1 MSMAVETSELRFQL
15 GKLRPSVL
23 RVWIFTIIAG
33 LLSLSPTVYMME
45 VYGRVITSRSM
56 ETLLLLTILIIGVY
70 VVMELLGWVASSM
83 MEHAARDFD
92 DRLSPKVIDIVFSVT
107 LNKAGGGSQSI
118 GDLRTLREFLY
129 SPAFLAMLEAPV
141 SIVFL
146 GIMFAISPVLGYFSI
161 VGALIQLAIVI
172 ITERKVQPP
181 LEEANIAAFAAQGF
195 ANNAQRNAEVVE
207 AMGMHQGVHDRWMG
221 LQKRFL
227 YLQARASDYAGSLT
241 TASKSVMLIQGSAG
255 LGLGF
260 WLMTQG
266 QIAHGGVAILGGV
279 VGGKVL
285 QPIVQVVSQWK
296 LVAEARDAFRRLD
309 DVLGDISDQVPSM
322 ELPAPLGNLSV
333 ENVTAGAPGSSLPI
347 IQGVTFALPAG
358 QCLAVIGPSASGKTT
373 LARVLLGVW
382 PVLGG
387 KVRLDGADIHAW
399 NKLEL
404 GPYVGYLPQDVELFE
419 GSLAENI
426 ARFGDVDEQQL
437 VDAMKLAG
445 LEELV
450 ASWPDGAETQ
460 IGVDGAFLSGGQ
472 RQRVGLARAVYGSPR
487 FIVLDEP
494 NSSLDEKGD
503 AVLLEMLFELKRRD
517 ATVLVVTH
525 RKTILPAVDKLLV
538 MRDGRV
544 QVFGEKNQ
552 VLAALQPQA
561 TPAGNPA

>member
-1 MSMAVETSELRFQL
+1 
-15 GKLRPSVL
+15 
-23 RVWIFTIIAG
+23 
-33 LLSLSPTVYMME
+33 
-45 VYGRVITSRSM
+45 
-56 ETLLLLTILIIGVY
+56 
-70 VVMELLGWVASSM
+70 
-83 MEHAARDFD
+83 
-92 DRLSPKVIDIVFSVT
+92 
-107 LNKAGGGSQSI
+107 
-118 GDLRTLREFLY
+118 
-129 SPAFLAMLEAPV
+129 
-141 SIVFL
+141 
-146 GIMFAISPVLGYFSI
+146 
-161 VGALIQLAIVI
+161 
-172 ITERKVQPP
+172 
-181 LEEANIAAFAAQGF
+181 
-195 ANNAQRNAEVVE
+195 
-207 AMGMHQGVHDRWMG
+207 
-221 LQKRFL
+221 
-227 YLQARASDYAGSLT
+227 
-241 TASKSVMLIQGSAG
+241 
-255 LGLGF
+255 
-260 WLMTQG
+260 
-266 QIAHGGVAILGGV
+266 

>member
-1 MSMAVETSELRFQL
+1 
-15 GKLRPSVL
+15 
-23 RVWIFTIIAG
+23 
-33 LLSLSPTVYMME
+33 
-45 VYGRVITSRSM
+45 
-56 ETLLLLTILIIGVY
+56 
-70 VVMELLGWVASSM
+70 

-172 ITERKVQPP
+172 VTERKVQPP
-181 LEEANIAAFAAQGF
+181 LAEANIAAFAAQGF

-347 IQGVTFALPAG
+347 IHGVTFALPAG

>member
-1 MSMAVETSELRFQL
+1 MSVSSAGSALRRHFGL
-15 GKLRPSVL
+15 LRPSIL
-23 RVWIFTIIAG
+23 RVWVFAVIAG

-56 ETLLLLTILIIGVY
+56 ETLLLLTILILGVY
-70 VVMELLGWVASSM
+70 AVMELLGWVASSM
-83 MEHAARDFD
+83 MERAARDFD
-92 DRLSPKVIDIVFSVT
+92 DRLSPKIIDIVFSVT
-107 LNKAGGGSQSI
+107 LNKAGGGQQSI

-172 ITERKVQPP
+172 VTERKVQPP
-181 LEEANIAAFAAQGF
+181 LAEANIAAFAAQGF

-347 IQGVTFALPAG
+347 IHGVTFALPAG

>member
-1 MSMAVETSELRFQL
+1 
-15 GKLRPSVL
+15 
-23 RVWIFTIIAG
+23 
-33 LLSLSPTVYMME
+33 
-45 VYGRVITSRSM
+45 
-56 ETLLLLTILIIGVY
+56 
-70 VVMELLGWVASSM
+70 
-83 MEHAARDFD
+83 
-92 DRLSPKVIDIVFSVT
+92 
-107 LNKAGGGSQSI
+107 
-118 GDLRTLREFLY
+118 
-129 SPAFLAMLEAPV
+129 
-141 SIVFL
+141 
-146 GIMFAISPVLGYFSI
+146 
-161 VGALIQLAIVI
+161 
-172 ITERKVQPP
+172 
-181 LEEANIAAFAAQGF
+181 
-195 ANNAQRNAEVVE
+195 
-207 AMGMHQGVHDRWMG
+207 
-221 LQKRFL
+221 
-227 YLQARASDYAGSLT
+227 
-241 TASKSVMLIQGSAG
+241 
-255 LGLGF
+255 
-260 WLMTQG
+260 
-266 QIAHGGVAILGGV
+266 
-279 VGGKVL
+279 
-285 QPIVQVVSQWK
+285 
-296 LVAEARDAFRRLD
+296 
-309 DVLGDISDQVPSM
+309 
-322 ELPAPLGNLSV
+322 
-333 ENVTAGAPGSSLPI
+333 
-347 IQGVTFALPAG
+347 
-358 QCLAVIGPSASGKTT
+358 
-373 LARVLLGVW
+373 VLLGVW